1 MLLALNLTAPALPL
15 MWVQTANDP
24 GYGGARGMPAAD
36 FIQTATDFMNT
47 YKVQFLETYAA
58 VWSDPTSGA
67 ANVSFTNGTLIP
79 ALIANAQTG
88 SNGGSPRGELH
99 TINVSTLATG
109 PVGRRLIPAGNSD
122 VWYRFVLDDI
132 TVPSAVTTLLLSQ
145 PSSGSNNGD
154 LSLRINAS
162 KQLLVRWNASG
173 ATDWTDTT
181 ALSKG
186 DLVEIRHLLAGAGS
200 GYEVWVNGALRRKN
214 YVLSAPT
221 GATVSFVNLGPANA
235 ANIEAWFYRF
245 GAANA
250 KMGSPSTV
258 NPVNMDS
265 PVVTVSNPVPGQ
277 VYTQQTTITVSASA
291 SDNDGISKME
301 VQLDGGA
308 WQAMTQQG
316 SAWVATLTLTG
327 TAGTSQAHGLSVR
340 ATDNFVIP
348 TQQAQT
354 VVSVGVTVN
363 IPGADTIAP
372 TINVTSPS
380 TVASSVSN
388 ATATQAIS
396 GTVTDNVGVTSL
408 TINGTAVTVGG
419 GGVFTTTLPLVVG
432 SNSFVIVAKDAAG
445 NTKSVTYTVT
455 RQTPVSNNAP
465 ALTVNTPQ
473 DGDNFP
479 VGTSTVVL
487 TGQATDSD
495 GTVTGVTYSY
505 DGSAPVALT
514 LSSGSFTK
522 SIPVTP
528 GQHTITVT
536 ATDNTGLTASTTL
549 NINVAS
555 PIPVDTS
562 GGSGFNAALDFGK
575 GQVLVRV

>member
-1 MLLALNLTAPALPL
+1 
-15 MWVQTANDP
+15 
-24 GYGGARGMPAAD
+24 
-36 FIQTATDFMNT
+36 
-47 YKVQFLETYAA
+47 
-58 VWSDPTSGA
+58 
-67 ANVSFTNGTLIP
+67 
-79 ALIANAQTG
+79 
-88 SNGGSPRGELH
+88 
-99 TINVSTLATG
+99 
-109 PVGRRLIPAGNSD
+109 
-122 VWYRFVLDDI
+122 
-132 TVPSAVTTLLLSQ
+132 
-145 PSSGSNNGD
+145 
-154 LSLRINAS
+154 
-162 KQLLVRWNASG
+162 
-173 ATDWTDTT
+173 
-181 ALSKG
+181 
-186 DLVEIRHLLAGAGS
+186 
-200 GYEVWVNGALRRKN
+200 
-214 YVLSAPT
+214 
-221 GATVSFVNLGPANA
+221 
-235 ANIEAWFYRF
+235 
-245 GAANA
+245 
-250 KMGSPSTV
+250 
-258 NPVNMDS
+258 
-265 PVVTVSNPVPGQ
+265 
-277 VYTQQTTITVSASA
+277 
-291 SDNDGISKME
+291 
-301 VQLDGGA
+301 
-308 WQAMTQQG
+308 
-316 SAWVATLTLTG
+316 
-327 TAGTSQAHGLSVR
+327 
-340 ATDNFVIP
+340 
-348 TQQAQT
+348 
-354 VVSVGVTVN
+354 VN